1 MNNFHWHIGSLT
13 GLLQSGKLVSL
24 TFLRSE
30 IRNLVNLRYSGPFD
44 NKFVSQVLL
53 GKVIVVRLLV
63 TAHGCFCF
71 YPAFSRDNRPR
82 TKIQWFILKCYRGVF
97 GACDNIFMIYKSQLI
112 ISQSSKFGLIN
123 FLIGYMK
130 FKTLIFHPFWVWFC
144 CKSLFSFTWI
154 FLNDGKLIFVFSAN
168 DRLISI
174 AHPINIL
181 SESLHP
187 QNKYDPLDINWHY
200 IFFILPIS
208 FFNA

>member
-154 FLNDGKLIFVFSAN
+154 FLNDGKLIFVFFRKWSFN
-168 DRLISI
+168 QYCTS
-174 AHPINIL
+174 
-181 SESLHP
+181 
-187 QNKYDPLDINWHY
+187 NKYFVGITSSTKQVWPSWYKLTLY
-200 IFFILPIS
+200 FFYLTY
-208 FFNA
+208 FFF